1 MGGDDDSVPAEG
13 GEAISKSELKRR
25 QKAEKKAAEKVKG
38 VLITVTNQYKL
49 SKKKVWLFYLKNLK
63 EGGDQRPGG
72 AYVWNFIQSAANLVQ
87 LII

>member
-25 QKAEKKAAEKVKG
+25 QKAEKKAEEKVKG

-49 SKKKVWLFYLKNLK
+49 SKKKV
-63 EGGDQRPGG
+63 
-72 AYVWNFIQSAANLVQ
+72 
-87 LII
+87 